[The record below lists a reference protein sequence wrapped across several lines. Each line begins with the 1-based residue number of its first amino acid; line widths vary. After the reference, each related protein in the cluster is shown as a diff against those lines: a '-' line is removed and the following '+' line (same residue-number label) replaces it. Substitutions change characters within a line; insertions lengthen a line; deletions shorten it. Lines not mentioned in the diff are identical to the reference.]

1 MQIISIILAFIFVA
15 YSNGYVYHAT
25 KPYYHQKENILNI
38 LRPNT
43 EPILK
48 YNYPIMDLARKPS
61 IKPLLRSLI
70 IAKVIKAIKAKQA
83 YHFDDQDYD
92 Y

>member
-25 KPYYHQKENILNI
+25 KPYYHQKENIYI
-38 LRPNT
+38 RPNT
-43 EPILK
+43 EPTLK
-48 YNYPIMDLARKPS
+48 YNYPIMDFVRK
-61 IKPLLRSLI
+61 LI
-70 IAKVIKAIKAKQA
+70 IAKQAK
-83 YHFDDQDYD
+83 HFDDQDYD